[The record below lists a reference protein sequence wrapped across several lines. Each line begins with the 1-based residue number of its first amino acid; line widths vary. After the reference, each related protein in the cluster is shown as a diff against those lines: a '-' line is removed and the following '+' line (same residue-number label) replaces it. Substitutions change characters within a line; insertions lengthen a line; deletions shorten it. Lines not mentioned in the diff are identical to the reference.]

1 MWDESCTGMCSDNSA
16 IQSATYTVTK
26 EHSGSGAYCPFEDG
40 ETKTRPCPVDKCPPE
55 DCKHEWKWD
64 ETCKGGS
71 TCTEGMTLTGTF
83 KKLGDPL
90 YDGAACEFDEGDTK
104 EIACP
109 DSKCPREDC
118 VGEWK
123 LKESVDNEYVT
134 GMDTYEFNIIS
145 QAKYGGFFIST
156 RSCNGFNNRV

>member
-1 MWDESCTGMCSDNSA
+1 
-16 IQSATYTVTK
+16 
-26 EHSGSGAYCPFEDG
+26 
-40 ETKTRPCPVDKCPPE
+40 
-55 DCKHEWKWD
+55 
-64 ETCKGGS
+64 
-71 TCTEGMTLTGTF
+71 MTLTGTF

-90 YDGAACEFDEGDTK
+90 YGGAACEFDDGDTK

-145 QAKYGGFFIST
+145 QAKYGGAGCEAEQGAT
-156 RSCNGFNNRV
+156 KQQLVTVE